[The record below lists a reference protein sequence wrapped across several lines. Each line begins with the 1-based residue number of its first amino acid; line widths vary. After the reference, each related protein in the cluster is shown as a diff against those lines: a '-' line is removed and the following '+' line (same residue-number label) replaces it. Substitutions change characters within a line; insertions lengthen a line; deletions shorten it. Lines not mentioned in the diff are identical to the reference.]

1 VAKVREEMEALEEE
15 MAELKRPQARQRG
28 EEPPPSRRR
37 GGGRGRGDDD
47 DSDDDEFFDR
57 VSAQKKKNAREKG
70 GQSRKKKKKASL
82 PELRERKAEL
92 EAQQA
97 DLRRELA
104 LATVEVEADGQSSS
118 SSSSATAVVLDPLD
132 AFMIGNRAVGKVQRK
147 ATAEAKL
154 QTLAAELAEI
164 ENTLG
169 FAQPAYL
176 SLRTEA
182 VDATKVEA
190 TQPKPVSAAAAA
202 LGTDLVA
209 SAREHTEKPQTE
221 QHEKQEQEQEQE
233 QEQDQEKLQRQQMK
247 REVSASRQP
256 APGSMAAAI
265 AQAKAS
271 ENSEPPR
278 VEAGSSSLRGD
289 TAAAT
294 SPTASLRKHNHSN
307 TSGEGSRKG
316 AGDGRPSGLAAKNS
330 TASSTMI
337 MPERVSTKD
346 LISQIAAAQAQE
358 EGQGMPHAAHTGSG
372 GLGSQPTLSGDSAPK
387 LKSAAATGASTAAK
401 RGRMIDGRT
410 GGLQVMSKKQ
420 RKTDAPQFGRGVSQ
434 VRSSQT
440 LTISHSPMHAC
451 HS

>member
-1 VAKVREEMEALEEE
+1 
-15 MAELKRPQARQRG
+15 
-28 EEPPPSRRR
+28 
-37 GGGRGRGDDD
+37 
-47 DSDDDEFFDR
+47 
-57 VSAQKKKNAREKG
+57 
-70 GQSRKKKKKASL
+70 
-82 PELRERKAEL
+82 
-92 EAQQA
+92 
-97 DLRRELA
+97 
-104 LATVEVEADGQSSS
+104 
-118 SSSSATAVVLDPLD
+118 
-132 AFMIGNRAVGKVQRK
+132 
-147 ATAEAKL
+147 
-154 QTLAAELAEI
+154 
-164 ENTLG
+164 
-169 FAQPAYL
+169 
-176 SLRTEA
+176 
-182 VDATKVEA
+182 
-190 TQPKPVSAAAAA
+190 
-202 LGTDLVA
+202 
-209 SAREHTEKPQTE
+209 
-221 QHEKQEQEQEQE
+221 
-233 QEQDQEKLQRQQMK
+233 MK

-316 AGDGRPSGLAAKNS
+316 AGDGRPSGLAAKKKNS
-330 TASSTMI
+330 TVASSTDTMI

-346 LISQIAAAQAQE
+346 LISQIAAAQAQAQE

-434 VRSSQT
+434 V
-440 LTISHSPMHAC
+440 
-451 HS
+451 

>member
-15 MAELKRPQARQRG
+15 MDELKRTQARQRG

-202 LGTDLVA
+202 LGADLVA

-372 GLGSQPTLSGDSAPK
+372 GLGSQPTLSGDSAQK